1 MSFRSYIE
9 SHYVEA
15 HNQTRNVNIDKEM
28 LNMLSTSMRDPS
40 LVKNWMQAYGLVRGI
55 NADDRDK
62 AADCFLDFAASH
74 QTTR

>member
-1 MSFRSYIE
+1 M
-9 SHYVEA
+9 
-15 HNQTRNVNIDKEM
+15 NIDKEM